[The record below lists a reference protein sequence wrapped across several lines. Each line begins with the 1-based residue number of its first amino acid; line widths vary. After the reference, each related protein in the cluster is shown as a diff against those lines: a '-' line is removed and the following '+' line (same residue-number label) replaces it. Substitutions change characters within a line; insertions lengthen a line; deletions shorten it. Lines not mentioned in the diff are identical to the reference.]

1 MTLAPGDLVQYR
13 NDPGRLA
20 IVINVDTT
28 STGAEVCELVIVYDK
43 EFPDSVGEKRDTNQ
57 DYWIKIPQK
66 PIQQVEESRELTD
79 EDLEYVIGGASRLTF
94 LEWAANIYN
103 DHRKEQ
109 YDKQINKKPAWT
121 RDD

>member
-1 MTLAPGDLVQYR
+1 MVGRTNTG
-13 NDPGRLA
+13 NDVCTV
-20 IVINVDTT
+20 VINFNTN
-28 STGAEVCELVIVYDK
+28 
-43 EFPDSVGEKRDTNQ
+43 FPENIGKTRYLNQ
-57 DYWIKIPQK
+57 CYWKKLHPK

-109 YDKQINKKPAWT
+109 YDKQIN
-121 RDD
+121 